1 MWAAEMQKVLRR
13 AQNAQRLKAKKSK
26 DFQKS
31 KERAELKIYN
41 QSVRRIQRNVANNIK
56 DARKNRRIDW
66 EAGSLAPRRDVGDKA
81 ETYGT
86 TSLFDFH
93 TPNKLPKDRPKW
105 CPIDAGDRVVVTKGR
120 QMGKIGAVSEVQMDK
135 GMVVVPGI
143 NPADVW
149 VPEYVRQ
156 EHDEDQSIVTV
167 QIPIPVEHVKLVYPL
182 PDPKTGILRDVV
194 IDRVERFGRRDR
206 LVPGSNIVIKGQPQ
220 PEEEED
226 EETYPADTPTLSV
239 DEETF
244 NPPLLFPPMPMSVI
258 DELRN
263 KYSPH
268 RTRHDWEYLEKKRQ
282 EDEREE
288 ARKGL
293 GKTMR
298 TPLQELAELRA
309 RQKESQKREL
319 TDEQLAQIGAIMAQ
333 EMARVSLSTKTP
345 VISTS
350 TESVE
355 QIDKSV

>member
-1 MWAAEMQKVLRR
+1 MQKVLRR
-13 AQNAQRLKAKKSK
+13 AQNAQRLKAKQSK
-26 DFQKS
+26 EYQKS
-31 KERAELKIYN
+31 EERARLKLYN
-41 QSVRRIQRNVANNIK
+41 QNVRRIQRNVANTIQ
-56 DARKNRRIDW
+56 DARKNRHIDW
-66 EAGSLAPRRDVGDKA
+66 EAGSLAPRRDVGDRV

-93 TPNKLPKDRPKW
+93 TPHKLPKDRLKW
-105 CPIDAGDRVVVTKGR
+105 CPIDTGDRVVVTKGR
-120 QMGKIGAVSEVQMDK
+120 QMGKIGTVSEVQIEK

-143 NPADVW
+143 NPIDVF

-156 EHDEDQSIVTV
+156 EHDEDQSIVNV
-167 QIPIPVEHVKLVYPL
+167 QMPIPIEHVKLVYPL
-182 PDPKTGILRDVV
+182 PDPKTGVLRDVV
-194 IDRVERFGRRDR
+194 IDRVEQYKPGSRHR
-206 LVPGSNIVIKGQPQ
+206 LVPGSNILIRGQPQ

-226 EETYPADTPTLSV
+226 EETNPADTPTLSV

-244 NPPLLFPPMPMSVI
+244 SPPLLFPPMPMSVI

-268 RTRHDWEYLEKKRQ
+268 RTRHEWQYLEKKRQ

-309 RQKESQKREL
+309 RQKEAQKKKL
-319 TDEQLAQIGAIMAQ
+319 TVEQLAQIGALMAQ
-333 EMARVSLSTKTP
+333 EMARVRISTKAPT
-345 VISTS
+345 VSAS

-355 QIDKSV
+355 RIDTSV

>member
-1 MWAAEMQKVLRR
+1 MQKVLRR
-13 AQNAQRLKAKKSK
+13 SQNATRLAVKKNK

-31 KERAELKIYN
+31 KERADLKLYN
-41 QSVRRIQRNVANNIK
+41 QNVRRIQRSVANNIK

-93 TPNKLPKDRPKW
+93 APNLLQKDRKTW
-105 CPIDAGDRVVVTKGR
+105 IPIAAGDRVVITKGR
-120 QMGKIGAVSEVQMDK
+120 ERGKIGTVGEVQKDK
-135 GMVVVPGI
+135 GMVVVPGMSPI
-143 NPADVW
+143 DIF

-156 EHDEDQSIVTV
+156 EEDVEQSIVTA
-167 QIPIPVEHVKLVYPL
+167 QMPFPVEHVKLVYPL

-194 IDRVERFGRRDR
+194 IDQVERHPNGRDR
-206 LVPGSNIVIKGQPQ
+206 VVPGMNIVIKAQPQ
-220 PEEEED
+220 PKEEED
-226 EETYPADTPTLSV
+226 DETYTADTPTLSV

-244 NPPLLFPPMPMSVI
+244 NPPLLFPPMPMTVI

-263 KYSPH
+263 KYSMH

-309 RQKESQKREL
+309 RQKDAQKREL
-319 TDEQLAQIGAIMAQ
+319 TDEQLAQIGAVIAQ
-333 EMARVSLSTKTP
+333 EKARVRLPMRAS
-345 VISTS
+345 VISAS
-350 TESVE
+350 ASIESVE
-355 QIDKSV
+355 QIDNPV